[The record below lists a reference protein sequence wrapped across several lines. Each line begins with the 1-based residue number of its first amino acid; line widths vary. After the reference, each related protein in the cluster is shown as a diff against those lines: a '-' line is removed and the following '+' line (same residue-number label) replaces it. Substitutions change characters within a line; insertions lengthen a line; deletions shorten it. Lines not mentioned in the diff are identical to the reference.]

1 MMEPLP
7 SIAEREVM
15 TLQDRKSHW
24 ESVYGTK
31 GEQEVSWFQ
40 EVPTT
45 SLDLLGADGV
55 SLDSAVIDIGA
66 GASRLV
72 DALLARGYRNVSVL
86 DVSGAALATARAR
99 LGSQAD
105 AVHWIESD
113 ITQWTPADRYD
124 VWHDRAV
131 LHFLLSDDERTA
143 YRRTLAAAVRPGGLI
158 VIGTFDLDGP
168 ERCSGL
174 TVQRYSGESLA
185 QMLGDGFERI
195 DTRGEEHATPWGS
208 VQRFQFSRFRR
219 TA

>member
-1 MMEPLP
+1 
-7 SIAEREVM
+7 M

-24 ESVYGTK
+24 ETVYGTK

-40 EVPTT
+40 ETPAA
-45 SLDLLGADGV
+45 SLDLLDADGV
-55 SLDSAVIDIGA
+55 TLDSAVIDVGA

-86 DVSGAALATARAR
+86 DVSGAALATARTR

-113 ITQWTPADRYD
+113 ITQWSPSDRYD

-131 LHFLLSDDERTA
+131 LHFPLSEGERNT
-143 YRRTLAAAVRPGGLI
+143 YRRALAAAVRPGGLI

-168 ERCSGL
+168 EKCSGL
-174 TVQRYSGESLA
+174 TVQRYSGDSLA

-195 DTRGEEHATPWGS
+195 DTRSEEHATPWGS

-219 TA
+219 TT